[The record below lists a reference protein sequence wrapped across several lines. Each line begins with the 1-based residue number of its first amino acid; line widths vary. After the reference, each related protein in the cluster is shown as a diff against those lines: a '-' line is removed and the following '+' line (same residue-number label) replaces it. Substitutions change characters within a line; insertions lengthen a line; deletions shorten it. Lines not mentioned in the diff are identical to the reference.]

1 MAMGHQMHKIA
12 ALQKI
17 ASGKKNASWAKKE
30 LAVFCKY
37 AILIARG

>member
-17 ASGKKNASWAKKE
+17 ASGKKCINGEKE
-30 LAVFCKY
+30 LAVFCKP